1 VLSVIKSVRALATG
15 KKAKKQAK
23 AKQFFFE
30 KTNQKTFTTLGHGR
44 WPRPS
49 PSTKKFLLRRA
60 TENPKMPVM
69 PAKAGI
75 PHFATGGGSRTFVSL
90 TEKSWMPAFA
100 GMTGEGT
107 GGT

>member
-15 KKAKKQAK
+15 KNAKKQAK

-30 KTNQKTFTTLGHGR
+30 KNARPHANQKTFATLGHGR

-69 PAKAGI
+69 PA
-75 PHFATGGGSRTFVSL
+75 
-90 TEKSWMPAFA
+90 FA
-100 GMTGEGT
+100 GMTREGT
-107 GGT
+107 GGV